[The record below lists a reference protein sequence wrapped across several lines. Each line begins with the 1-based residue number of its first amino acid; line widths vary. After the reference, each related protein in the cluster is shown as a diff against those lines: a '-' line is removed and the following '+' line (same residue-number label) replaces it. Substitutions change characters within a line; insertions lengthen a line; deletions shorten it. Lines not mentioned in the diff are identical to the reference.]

1 MKRIMGMILALALL
15 LTLAACGTTPAPT
28 GTTAP
33 AENGDSNETMATTS
47 ATTLPAETKAE
58 EIVFE
63 EVIAVDNEQC
73 TIKITGINE
82 DAILGYTLKAYLEN
96 KSTDKTYMFSVTSA
110 SINGVMADPLF
121 AAEVAA
127 GKKANESI
135 SFSDSA
141 IDADIGDYTDIELNF
156 RVYDSND
163 FMADPVAEQSV
174 HIYPYGEDKATT
186 FVRTPADTDTVLLD
200 NENVTAIVTGY
211 EEDNIWGYTANIFLV
226 NKTDKT
232 IMFSVDDVSV
242 NGFMADPFFADEV
255 DAGKC
260 AFSSISWSDTTL
272 AENGITEI
280 ETIEF
285 TIRAYDSNDWMAD
298 DFANETITLNP

>member
-1 MKRIMGMILALALL
+1 MRKITAMILALALL
-15 LTLAACGTTPAPT
+15 LTLAACGTTTPAPT
-28 GTTAP
+28 GNNGSSKETTA
-33 AENGDSNETMATTS
+33 STQETTPS
-47 ATTLPAETKAE
+47 AETKAD
-58 EIVFE
+58 EISFE
-63 EVIAVDNEQC
+63 EVVAVDNDQC
-73 TIKITGINE
+73 TIKITAIEE
-82 DAILGYTLKAYLEN
+82 DAFFGYTLKAYLEN
-96 KSTDKTYMFSVTSA
+96 KSADKNYMFSITSA

-121 AAEVAA
+121 ASEVAA

-141 IDADIGDYTDIELNF
+141 FDVDIGAYTDIQLNF
-156 RVYDSND
+156 KVYDSDD
-163 FMADPVAEQSV
+163 FMADPVAEQTV

-186 FVRTPADTDTVLLD
+186 FVRTSADTDTVLLD

-211 EEDNIWGYTANIFLV
+211 EEDEIWGYTANVFLV

-232 IMFSVDDVSV
+232 VMFSVSDVSV

-272 AENGITEI
+272 TENGITEV

-285 TIRAYDSNDWMAD
+285 TVRAYDSNDFMAD
-298 DFANETITLNP
+298 DLANETITLNP